1 MHYNT
6 LITFIIEKENKE
18 IRSAPQIDFVGS
30 RTKSE
35 KGVFGAWIAIDPT
48 SDAE

>member
-6 LITFIIEKENKE
+6 FITFIIEKENKE
-18 IRSAPQIDFVGS
+18 IRSAPRIDFVGS

-35 KGVFGAWIAIDPT
+35 KGMFGAWISTDST